1 MNILIAYYIICIIY
15 CYYQL
20 FTKYQS
26 RYNDGMIGMTPG
38 LDSIMV
44 LLLAW
49 LLAPID
55 FVLTWISWYKK
66 VKNSN
71 NKDNIF

>member
-1 MNILIAYYIICIIY
+1 MVGL
-15 CYYQL
+15 
-20 FTKYQS
+20 
-26 RYNDGMIGMTPG
+26 TPG

-55 FVLTWISWYKK
+55 FVLTWIGWYKK
-66 VKNSN
+66 VKHSN
-71 NKDNIF
+71 NKDKIF

>member
-1 MNILIAYYIICIIY
+1 
-15 CYYQL
+15 
-20 FTKYQS
+20 
-26 RYNDGMIGMTPG
+26 MIGMTPG